1 MITVKPNPYSNSKWC
16 EGYDYSIQIPNELSG
31 LEMIPSM
38 DGDQPSYRNK
48 EQIQSRFI
56 VAGLDDFKSVADYPR
71 DGNTL
76 RYMFESECEADL
88 AAAIINS
95 LEGDY

>member
-1 MITVKPNPYSNSKWC
+1 MITVKPNPYGSFKESHQHT
-16 EGYDYSIQIPNELSG
+16 IQIPNEISG
-31 LEMIPSM
+31 LEMIPCM

-48 EQIQSRFI
+48 RQIDSQFI
-56 VAGLDDFKSVADYPR
+56 VAGLDGFQTIADYPR

-76 RYMFESECEADL
+76 RYFFETENEAEL

-95 LEGDY
+95 MDGDY

>member
-1 MITVKPNPYSNSKWC
+1 MITVKPNPYANSNWC
-16 EGYDYSIQIPNELSG
+16 AGYDYSIQVPNELSG
-31 LEMIPSM
+31 LEMVRCM
-38 DGDQPSYRNK
+38 DGDQPSYRNARNI
-48 EQIQSRFI
+48 EARFN
-56 VAGLDDFKSVADYPR
+56 VAGLDDFKSIADYPR

>member
-1 MITVKPNPYSNSKWC
+1 MITVKPNPYNSFK
-16 EGYDYSIQIPNELSG
+16 ESKQFTIQVPNEISG
-31 LEMIPSM
+31 LELIPTM

-56 VAGLDDFKSVADYPR
+56 VAGLDNFESIADYPR

-76 RYMFESECEADL
+76 RFFFENECEAEL
-88 AAAIINS
+88 AAAIVNGM
-95 LEGDY
+95 EEDY